1 MFRSMIIML
10 VLLGG
15 CAKAPNVTFLLD
27 PAVTYPEERRVLQAV
42 PVIPVDVEII
52 AASKPE

>member
-10 VLLGG
+10 VLLAG

>member
-10 VLLGG
+10 VLLTG

-27 PAVTYPEERRVLQAV
+27 PAMTYPEERRVLQAV
-42 PVIPVDVEII
+42 PVIPVDIEII
-52 AASKPE
+52 EASNPQ